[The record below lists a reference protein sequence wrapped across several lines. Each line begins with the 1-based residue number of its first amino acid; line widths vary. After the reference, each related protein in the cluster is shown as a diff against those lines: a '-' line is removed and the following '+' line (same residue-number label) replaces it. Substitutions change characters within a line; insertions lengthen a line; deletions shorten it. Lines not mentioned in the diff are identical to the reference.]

1 MTTMLEQSQR
11 RRTTNPAERLRATM
25 AAARISLSWLGVHKS
40 LSPQQKAEAADT
52 FGANDQFISAG
63 KKLLDTKHPSF
74 RSVTAVRN
82 RIISLWKGMSLP
94 YPEPAV
100 RLIRLD
106 QVELFNEQMVG
117 LRAEL
122 GEAVE
127 RLEEHYADLKAAAR
141 NRLGRLFND
150 ADYPPTLGNLFSV
163 EWDFPS
169 IEPPAYL
176 QQVNPEL
183 YEQESQRV
191 AARFDEALEL
201 AEQAFASELSQL
213 VSHLHE
219 RLSGAADG
227 KAKVFRD
234 SAVTNLVE
242 FFQKFRNLNVRS
254 NDQLDELVSHAQQ
267 VVQGI
272 EPQSLRDNRV
282 LRQTL
287 VSELS
292 ELQGTLEG
300 LLVDRP
306 RRNILRQSPAQ
317 ETA

>member
-1 MTTMLEQSQR
+1 MTTMVEQPP
-11 RRTTNPAERLRATM
+11 RRTTDPAQRLRATM
-25 AAARISLSWLGVHKS
+25 AAARVSLSWLGVHKS
-40 LSPQQKAEAADT
+40 LSRQQKSEAADT

-94 YPEPAV
+94 YPDPGI

-106 QVELFNEQMVG
+106 QVELFNDQMIGFRVD
-117 LRAEL
+117 LE
-122 GEAVE
+122 ETVE
-127 RLEEHYADLKAAAR
+127 RLEEHYADVKAAAR
-141 NRLGRLFND
+141 DRLGRLFD
-150 ADYPPTLGNLFSV
+150 ETDYPATLRNLFAV

-169 IEPPAYL
+169 VEPPAYL

-183 YEQESQRV
+183 YELESQRV
-191 AARFDEALEL
+191 SARFDEALEL
-201 AEQAFASELSQL
+201 AEQAFSSELSQL
-213 VSHLHE
+213 ISHLHE

-227 KAKVFRD
+227 KAKIFRD
-234 SAVTNLVE
+234 SAVSNLSD

-254 NDQLDELVSHAQQ
+254 NDQLDALVSHAQQ
-267 VVQGI
+267 IVQGI

-287 VSELS
+287 ASELS
-292 ELQGTLEG
+292 ELQGTLDN

-306 RRNILRQSPAQ
+306 RRNILRRTPAQ